1 MSQTVLAYAWV
12 HEQARRL
19 GFNLVGVATAQPAPT
34 LAAYERW
41 IAQGMHA
48 DMGYLARPDRLA
60 RRRDLSLILSD
71 VRTLIVVG
79 LDYSHLVDEAT
90 LRDPLRGRV
99 AAYAW
104 GLDYHD
110 LMQARLG
117 QLAEALALHTQAQ
130 RVYVD
135 TGAIL
140 ERAHAQQA
148 GLGFVGK
155 NTLLIHPRRGS
166 SFFIGEILTTAICDA
181 YDAPHQPTMCGTC
194 TRCLRACPTRAFPAP
209 HVLDAR
215 RCISYHTIENKGWID
230 DDLRADFGS
239 WVYGCD
245 VCQDVC
251 PWQRFAQPTQEAA
264 LRPAELWRCAPPL
277 ADLLALDESQ
287 FRARFAGSAI
297 LRTGCARLVR
307 NACIAAGNSGA
318 QELVPALLPLLED
331 DSPLV
336 RGHAAWGLVRLWGD
350 EARRA
355 LAERLPH
362 EDNEQV
368 RAAWAALLA

>member
-1 MSQTVLAYAWV
+1 MSQLIARAWV
-12 HEQARRL
+12 REQARRL
-19 GFNLVGVATAQPAPT
+19 GFNLVGVTTAQPAPT

-48 DMGYLARPDRLA
+48 EMGYLARSDRLA
-60 RRRDLSLILSD
+60 RRRDLSLILPD
-71 VRTLIVVG
+71 VRSLIVVG
-79 LDYSHLVDEAT
+79 LDYSHMVDEAI
-90 LRDPLRGRV
+90 LRDPLRGRI

-110 LMQARLG
+110 LMQARLE
-117 QLAEALALHTQAQ
+117 QLAEALALHAQAR

-148 GLGFVGK
+148 GLGFIGK

-166 SFFIGEILTTAICDA
+166 SFFIGEILTTAGCDA
-181 YDAPHQPTMCGTC
+181 YDIPHRPTMCGTC
-194 TRCLRACPTRAFPAP
+194 TRCLRACPTNAFPTP

-230 DDLRADFGS
+230 ESLRVDFGN

-251 PWQRFAQPTQEAA
+251 PWQRFARATAEPS
-264 LRPAELWRCAPPL
+264 LRPAEIWRCAPPL
-277 ADLLALDESQ
+277 VDLLSLDEAQ
-287 FRARFAGSAI
+287 FKERFAGSAI
-297 LRTGCARLVR
+297 VRTGRARLVR
-307 NACIAAGNSGA
+307 SACIAAGNSGA
-318 QELVPALLPLLED
+318 QELVPLLLGLLD
-331 DSPLV
+331 DSSPLV
-336 RGHAAWGLVRLWGD
+336 RGHAAWGLVRLQSD
-350 EARRA
+350 EARA
-355 LAERLPH
+355 HLAARLPN
-362 EDNEQV
+362 EADEQV
-368 RAAWAALLA
+368 RAAWAKLL

>member
-1 MSQTVLAYAWV
+1 MSQPLLRRAWI

-19 GFNLVGVATAQPAPT
+19 GFNLVGVTAARPAPT

-41 IAQGMHA
+41 IEQGMHA
-48 DMGYLARPDRLA
+48 EMGYLARPDRLA
-60 RRRDLSLILSD
+60 RRRDLSIILPH

-79 LDYSHLVDEAT
+79 LDYSCLVDEAV
-90 LRDPLRGRV
+90 LRDPLRGRI

-110 LMQARLG
+110 IMQARLER
-117 QLAEALALHTQAQ
+117 LADALALHAQAQ

-166 SFFIGEILTTAICDA
+166 SFFIGEILTTADCDA
-181 YDAPHQPTMCGTC
+181 HDAPHQSTMCGTC
-194 TRCLRACPTRAFPAP
+194 TRCLRACPTNAFPAP

-230 DDLRADFGS
+230 TSLRADFGN

-251 PWQRFAQPTQEAA
+251 PWQRFAPATAEPA
-264 LRPAELWRCAPPL
+264 LRPAEAWRCAPPL
-277 ADLLALDESQ
+277 ADLLTLDEAQ

-297 LRTGCARLVR
+297 LRTGRSRLVR
-307 NACIAAGNSGA
+307 NACVAAGNSGA
-318 QELVPALLPLLED
+318 REFIPPLLGLLED

-350 EARRA
+350 EARA
-355 LAERLPH
+355 LLAARLPD
-362 EDNEQV
+362 EADEQV
-368 RAAWAALLA
+368 RAAWSELL